1 MDFATNADTQDESVG
16 ELLGSAG
23 RAYPSRLPW
32 KQAYRRKVL
41 ASDAVVIVFAVA
53 LAQLLR
59 FGVDGTV
66 AQQEPDLAS
75 VTAYSATLALL
86 WILCL
91 SLVGSRDPGLIGNG
105 ADEYRR
111 VVAGTGWVFGTIAVG
126 SLLLQAGMAR
136 GYLGIALPV
145 GLIGLIVERHI
156 WRRVLAKARAR
167 GEFTSEVIV
176 VGGLESVASIGKRLD
191 RATDAGYRV
200 IGACIPGYAGAVG
213 GAVQAGDRA
222 IPILGDENSI
232 DAALTLTSA
241 TTVAVAA
248 VEQLGYERMRNLA
261 WKLDSLNV
269 DLVVAPGVADV
280 AGPRLK
286 IRPIDNLAMLQVD
299 RAKCEG
305 ASMIGKSIFDFV
317 FAAVVLFFVFPVLI
331 AAAIAIKLED
341 GGPVFFRQERVGL
354 GGKTFRIWK
363 LRTMVTDADKM
374 IDEAKA
380 TAGQADAVFY
390 KSANDARITRIGH
403 FLRKNSIDEI
413 PQLFNV
419 LGRDMSIVGP
429 RPLVPGE
436 GAQIFNFIERRTLV
450 KPGVTGLWQVSGRS
464 SVSEEER
471 IRLDHYY
478 VDNWSVVQD
487 LVIIWRTISAVVK
500 SDGAC

>member
-1 MDFATNADTQDESVG
+1 MDFASNAHTQDESVG
-16 ELLGSAG
+16 ELLGSAR
-23 RAYPSRLPW
+23 RAYPSQRPW

-41 ASDAVVIVFAVA
+41 ASDAAVIVFAVA
-53 LAQLLR
+53 LAQMLR
-59 FGVDGTV
+59 FGIDGIA
-66 AQQEPDLAS
+66 AQQDPDFAA
-75 VTAYSATLALL
+75 VTTYSAVLSLL

-91 SLVGSRDPGLIGNG
+91 SLVGSRDVGLIGNG

-126 SLLLQAGMAR
+126 TLLLQAGMAR

-145 GLIGLIVERHI
+145 GLIGLIAERHI
-156 WRRVLAKARAR
+156 WRRLLAKARAR

-176 VGGLESVASIGKRLD
+176 VGCLESVASIGKRLD

-200 IGACIPGYAGAVG
+200 IGACVPGFSGGVG
-213 GAVQAGDRA
+213 ETVQAGTRS

-241 TTVAVAA
+241 STVAVAA

-261 WKLDSLNV
+261 WKLDALDV

-317 FAAVVLFFVFPVLI
+317 FAVVVLLVVLPVVAL
-331 AAAIAIKLED
+331 AAIAIKAED

-374 IDEAKA
+374 IDEAK
-380 TAGQADAVFY
+380 TKAGQDAAVFY

-403 FLRKNSIDEI
+403 FLRKTSIDEI

-419 LGRDMSIVGP
+419 LGRDMSLVGP

-436 GAQIFNFIERRTLV
+436 GSHVFNFIERRTLV
-450 KPGVTGLWQVSGRS
+450 KPGITGLWQVSGRS

-487 LVIIWRTISAVVK
+487 LVIIWRTIAAVVK